1 MIEHELQITNF
12 PGQVEHRLNDTLRL

>member
-1 MIEHELQITNF
+1 MIERELQITNF